1 MTKIWVKFKTNN
13 AVKVFTEE
21 CQDVDDF
28 LEACKE
34 KLSPLLDSY
43 APAQLCLSTTDGGL
57 ALRPGLL
64 LTAIPSQPG
73 YVEND
78 DEHPLFISVAD
89 GSVIQPLVPTF
100 WRTTGSITGAR
111 KMGYRR
117 GMYRTAQTYLG
128 FYEKSNGIKLGPFS
142 YQDDGTLTINVL
154 FEQRSDALH
163 FRAAVY
169 ENVDTV
175 SPQGE
180 LAVSLSVDLASDAVL
195 DEMVL
200 VRHYVRDDHSPPD
213 TPRPLSGVTEL
224 FNTSPLFRY
233 QRLEDERYF
242 GGLYKADRANLIDK
256 PLCEKG
262 KRFAKFQDN
271 ENNFLALSKE
281 VHCWFDALSNVS
293 EKIPFFKLF
302 IKHVSSNQDPAND
315 FRYRVLLTVEAYNA
329 ETARL
334 FFPRLKDGSLVVND
348 TQAETFV
355 YVLNP
360 EEFRVCLSWKNN
372 NIDSLWHFTPAV
384 E

>member
-1 MTKIWVKFKTNN
+1 MTKLWVKFKTNN
-13 AVKVFTEE
+13 AVKISTEG
-21 CQDVDDF
+21 CQDIDDF
-28 LEACKE
+28 LEACKK

-43 APAQLCLSTTDGGL
+43 APAQLSLSNTADG
-57 ALRPGLL
+57 PPFEPDD
-64 LTAIPSQPG
+64 AIPAQ
-73 YVEND
+73 NTAKT
-78 DEHPLFISVAD
+78 PLIINVVN
-89 GSVIQPLVPTF
+89 GSALQTPTL
-100 WRTTGSITGAR
+100 WRATGTINGAR
-111 KMGYRR
+111 KMGFRR

-128 FYEKSNGIKLGPFS
+128 FYEKSNGIKLDPFS
-142 YQDDGTLTINVL
+142 YQDDETLTINVL
-154 FEQRSDALH
+154 FEQKSDALH

-195 DEMVL
+195 DEMIL
-200 VRHYVRDDHSPPD
+200 VGHYVYDDDSPPD

-224 FNTSPLFRY
+224 FDTSPLFRY

-242 GGLYKADRANLIDK
+242 GGLYKADRAHLIDK

-262 KRFAKFQDN
+262 KRFASFRDN

-293 EKIPFFKLF
+293 EKIPFFKLL
-302 IKHVSSNQDPAND
+302 IKHVSSNLDPAND

-329 ETARL
+329 ESARL
-334 FFPRLKDGSLVVND
+334 FFPRLKDGSLVVNG

-355 YVLNP
+355 YVKNP
-360 EEFRVCLSWKNN
+360 EEFRVCLSWKNDK
-372 NIDSLWHFTPAV
+372 IDALWNFTPAV

>member
-1 MTKIWVKFKTNN
+1 
-13 AVKVFTEE
+13 
-21 CQDVDDF
+21 
-28 LEACKE
+28 
-34 KLSPLLDSY
+34 
-43 APAQLCLSTTDGGL
+43 
-57 ALRPGLL
+57 
-64 LTAIPSQPG
+64 
-73 YVEND
+73 VEND

-89 GSVIQPLVPTF
+89 AFVIQPLVPRF
-100 WRTTGSITGAR
+100 WRATGSITGAR
-111 KMGYRR
+111 KMGFRR

-128 FYEKSNGIKLGPFS
+128 FYEKSNGIKLDPFS

-169 ENVDTV
+169 ENVDMV

-200 VRHYVRDDHSPPD
+200 VRHYVREDHSPPD

-224 FNTSPLFRY
+224 FDTSLLFRY

-242 GGLYKADRANLIDK
+242 GGLYKADRAHLIDK
-256 PLCEKG
+256 PLCEKI

-293 EKIPFFKLF
+293 ENIPFFKLF

-360 EEFRVCLSWKNN
+360 EEFHVCLSWKNN
-372 NIDSLWHFTPAV
+372 KIDSLWHFTPAV

>member
-1 MTKIWVKFKTNN
+1 MTKLWIKFKTNN
-13 AVKVFTEE
+13 ATQVSTEE
-21 CQDVDDF
+21 CQNVDDF
-28 LEACKE
+28 LKQCKKNLSS
-34 KLSPLLDSY
+34 KLGSY
-43 APAQLCLSTTDGGL
+43 DVDQLCLSTTDGGT

-100 WRTTGSITGAR
+100 WRATGSITGAR
-111 KMGYRR
+111 KMGFRR

-128 FYEKSNGIKLGPFS
+128 FYEKSNGIKQDPFS

-200 VRHYVRDDHSPPD
+200 VRHYVRDDDSPPD

-224 FNTSPLFRY
+224 FDTSPLFRY
-233 QRLEDERYF
+233 QRLEDVRYF
-242 GGLYKADRANLIDK
+242 GGLYKADRAHLIDK

-262 KRFAKFQDN
+262 KQFAKFHDN
-271 ENNFLALSKE
+271 ENNFLALSKQ
-281 VHCWFDALSNVS
+281 VHCWFDALTNVS
-293 EKIPFFKLF
+293 EKIPFFKLL
-302 IKHVSSNQDPAND
+302 IKHVSSKLDSAND
-315 FRYRVLLTVEAYNA
+315 GRYRVLLTVEAYNEEA
-329 ETARL
+329 ARL
-334 FFPRLKDGSLVVND
+334 LFPRLKDGSTVVDD
-348 TQAETFV
+348 THAETFV

-360 EEFRVCLSWKNN
+360 EEFRVCLSWKNSK
-372 NIDSLWHFTPAV
+372 IDKLWNFTPAV

>member
-1 MTKIWVKFKTNN
+1 MTKLWVKLKTNN
-13 AVKVFTEE
+13 ATQVSTEE
-21 CQDVDDF
+21 CQNVDDF

-43 APAQLCLSTTDGGL
+43 APAQLCLSTTAGGTPL
-57 ALRPGLL
+57 QPDD
-64 LTAIPSQPG
+64 AIPAQ
-73 YVEND
+73 NTAQT
-78 DEHPLFISVAD
+78 PLFISIAD

-100 WRTTGSITGAR
+100 WRATGSITGAR
-111 KMGYRR
+111 KMGFRR

-128 FYEKSNGIKLGPFS
+128 FYEKSNGIKLDPFS

-169 ENVDTV
+169 ENVGTA

-180 LAVSLSVDLASDAVL
+180 FAVSLSVDLASDAVL

-200 VRHYVRDDHSPPD
+200 VGHYVRDDDSPPD

-224 FNTSPLFRY
+224 FDTSPLFRY

-242 GGLYKADRANLIDK
+242 GGLYKADRAHLIDK

-302 IKHVSSNQDPAND
+302 IKDVSSNQDPAND

-372 NIDSLWHFTPAV
+372 KIDSLWHFTPAV